1 MAPEDQ
7 LACTETLYFSSW
19 VGDRRTDRRIAG
31 RYTRMMVHEA
41 FKTARMDR
49 PGDTA
54 IDSSRA
60 SENWR
65 WRDSPRAWSPCHFS
79 KKESTRTRLAPLEE
93 SRRLATT
100 WEVKP
105 PQCGAACTPTRL
117 DVRDRNTRHGIRQR
131 KGSTAGAA
139 YGIRESHG
147 AAGCNV
153 ANDAVCDN
161 EAG

>member
-7 LACTETLYFSSW
+7 LACTESLYLPSW
-19 VGDRRTDRRIAG
+19 VGNRRIAS

-79 KKESTRTRLAPLEE
+79 KKEGVRTRLASLEE
-93 SRRLATT
+93 NRQLATT

-105 PQCGAACTPTRL
+105 PQRGASCTSTRL
-117 DVRDRNTRHGIRQR
+117 DVRDGNTRHGIRQLTPR
-131 KGSTAGAA
+131 NSEPIQFTASARPRNTASMLLPSGSSTNAA
-139 YGIRESHG
+139 
-147 AAGCNV
+147 
-153 ANDAVCDN
+153 
-161 EAG
+161 